1 MAPPSPTNQAAVRKL
16 VSTHLF
22 RRQRLGPAQLDRLLA
37 AGLDGVELFCARPS
51 FDYHDRS
58 QMADLAAWFRDHPLP
73 LHSLHSPIHA
83 DEKEGR
89 SGEPPI
95 NIADP
100 DPRRRLEALD
110 EVQRALE
117 FSERVPF
124 RYLVQH
130 LGPSKVEW
138 DLRVAD
144 HALTSLE
151 RIRLLAKQAGVAVLV
166 ENIPNGLSMPVRLL
180 AFLEA
185 SHLDDVGICFDAGHA
200 HLPEFLFGGGG
211 VAAAWD
217 LLAPRVRSTH
227 LHDNQGGKDDHL
239 WPGEGTIPWDQL
251 APRLAAAG
259 PDLPWLL
266 EVRDPG
272 EGDLAAKLRAAFER
286 LAPAG

>member
-1 MAPPSPTNQAAVRKL
+1 MRKL

-22 RRQRLGPAQLDRLLA
+22 RRQRLGPAQLDTLLS

-73 LHSLHSPIHA
+73 LHSLHSPIYG

-100 DPRRRLEALD
+100 DPRKRLEALD

-130 LGPSKVEW
+130 LGPAKAEW
-138 DLRVAD
+138 NLKLAD
-144 HALTSLE
+144 YALTSLE
-151 RIRLLAKQAGVAVLV
+151 RIRLLAKQAGAAVLV
-166 ENIPNGLSMPVRLL
+166 ENIPNGLSMPTKLL

-200 HLPEFLFGGGG
+200 HLPDFLFGGGG
-211 VAAAWD
+211 VAATWD
-217 LLAPRVRSTH
+217 VLGKRVRSTH
-227 LHDNQGGKDDHL
+227 LHDNHGSQDEHL
-239 WPGEGTIPWDQL
+239 WPGDGSIAWNQL
-251 APRLAAAG
+251 TPRLAAAG

-266 EVRDPG
+266 EVREAGAG
-272 EGDLAAKLRAAFER
+272 ELAGKITAAFER
-286 LAPAG
+286 LEQAAG